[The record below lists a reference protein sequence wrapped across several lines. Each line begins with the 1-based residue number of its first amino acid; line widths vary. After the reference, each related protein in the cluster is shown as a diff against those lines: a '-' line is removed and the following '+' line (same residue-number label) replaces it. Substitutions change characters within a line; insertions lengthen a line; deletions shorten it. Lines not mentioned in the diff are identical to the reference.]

1 MKLAYRAYD
10 KSGREVTDTIEAA
23 DAVEATQSLRQ
34 RGLFVTE
41 LDDAAGPAPAEE
53 KASGRQKRQ
62 SRRQR
67 LRDLSMFT
75 RQLHVLVMS
84 GTQLVQ
90 ALGALRRQVRP
101 GPLRYIIGEIRKDVE
116 EGTSLAEAMGAHPE
130 YFDNVYC
137 SLVAV
142 GESAGNLST
151 ILERLTQLTQK
162 RIHLRNCIMGALMY
176 PALLLVAATSVLGI
190 LLVFVIPRFAMLF
203 KSMDVP
209 LPTSTQVII
218 TFSDTLRLYWWA
230 ALILIVAGVVGLKF
244 WSRSPGGKRTMDT
257 IALKTPRFGG
267 IVQSFATARITRLL
281 GLLLDSQVPVLKA
294 LKLTRAG
301 TTNVHYAELVAK
313 AEEAVV
319 KGEPISSAFRRSEL
333 ISPSICEAITSGE
346 QSGQVGTLLLNIADF
361 MDEENEV
368 IVQALT
374 SIIEPVILILLG
386 VLVAFVAM
394 SMFMPLFDL
403 TAMTGG

>member
-1 MKLAYRAYD
+1 
-10 KSGREVTDTIEAA
+10 
-23 DAVEATQSLRQ
+23 
-34 RGLFVTE
+34 VTE
-41 LDDAAGPAPAEE
+41 LDDVAAAAPVEE
-53 KASGRQKRQ
+53 EASGRRRRQ

-75 RQLHVLVMS
+75 RQLHVLVLS

-90 ALGALRRQVRP
+90 ALAALRRQIKP
-101 GPLRYIIGEIRKDVE
+101 GPLRDIIGQIRKEVE
-116 EGTSLAEAMGAHPE
+116 EGTPLAEAMSAHPE
-130 YFDNVYC
+130 YFDKVYC
-137 SLVAV
+137 SLVTV
-142 GESAGNLST
+142 GESSGNLST
-151 ILERLTQLTQK
+151 MLERLTRLTQK
-162 RIHLRNCIMGALMY
+162 RIHVRNCIMGALMY
-176 PALLLVAATSVLGI
+176 PSLLVVAAVIVLGI

-203 KSMDVP
+203 ESMDVP
-209 LPTSTQVII
+209 LPTSTQTII
-218 TFSDTLRLYWWA
+218 AVSDTLRVYWWA
-230 ALILIVAGVVGLKF
+230 ILILIVAAVAGLRYY
-244 WSRSPGGKRTMDT
+244 SRSPGGKRTMDT
-257 IALKTPRFGG
+257 LALKVPRFGG

-281 GLLLDSQVPVLKA
+281 GLLLDSQVPVLEA

-319 KGEPISSAFRRSEL
+319 KGEPISSAFRQSPL
-333 ISPSICEAITSGE
+333 ISPSICEAISSGE